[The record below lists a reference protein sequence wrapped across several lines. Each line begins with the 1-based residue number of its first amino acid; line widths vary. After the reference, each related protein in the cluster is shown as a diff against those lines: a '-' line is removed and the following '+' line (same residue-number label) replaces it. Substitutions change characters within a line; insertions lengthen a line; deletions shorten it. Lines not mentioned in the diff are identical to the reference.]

1 MKILSIDS
9 SALPV
14 SCAVLDGGRMT
25 AEFTISLKLTHSETL
40 MPLVDELL
48 KKSGIELGSI
58 DALAVSGGPGS
69 FTGLRIGSATVKGLG
84 DALNIPVISVPTLEA
99 LAYNVFS
106 PDALV
111 VPMMDARR
119 KNVYTGIYDYEG
131 EELKEVLPQCIIP
144 LKELAEK
151 LDSMNRKVIF
161 AGDGIYAFKEEL
173 DALLKTEHLY
183 APPHLSMQRAGAVA
197 ALGEKYYIQGKYT
210 DAASHRPDY
219 LKPSQAEQELKSAEK
234 EGKLEEL
241 AEGTYISRKKAAM
254 ATEPEKKDAV
264 EGIIVRRMEKK
275 DAPELSELER
285 AVFGKNG
292 WTEKDFIETTAVEYA
307 YYLVAEDPAD
317 NRLLGLCG
325 YRDMCGEADV
335 TNVCVVPDMRRRG
348 IAEKLLK
355 NLMSYGEGHGV
366 KDFTLEVR
374 KTNIPA
380 IELYNKLGFKSEG
393 VRPGFYEN
401 PKDDALIMWKRK
413 NA

>member
-1 MKILSIDS
+1 
-9 SALPV
+9 
-14 SCAVLDGGRMT
+14 
-25 AEFTISLKLTHSETL
+25 
-40 MPLVDELL
+40 
-48 KKSGIELGSI
+48 
-58 DALAVSGGPGS
+58 
-69 FTGLRIGSATVKGLG
+69 
-84 DALNIPVISVPTLEA
+84 
-99 LAYNVFS
+99 
-106 PDALV
+106 
-111 VPMMDARR
+111 
-119 KNVYTGIYDYEG
+119 
-131 EELKEVLPQCIIP
+131 
-144 LKELAEK
+144 
-151 LDSMNRKVIF
+151 
-161 AGDGIYAFKEEL
+161 
-173 DALLKTEHLY
+173 
-183 APPHLSMQRAGAVA
+183 
-197 ALGEKYYIQGKYT
+197 
-210 DAASHRPDY
+210 
-219 LKPSQAEQELKSAEK
+219 
-234 EGKLEEL
+234 
-241 AEGTYISRKKAAM
+241 M

-355 NLMSYGEGHGV
+355 NLMSYGEGHGI